1 MLEAPDLPLVTN
13 TSIKM
18 DSRHGGTLSAADFQ
32 TATLI
37 STDAS
42 PVLSQKDCHGC
53 RQLSLCDTLPTYA
66 KELIAGGAA
75 GGIAKTIVAPL
86 ERVKILYQTRYQNVQ
101 CLGVV
106 QSLRF
111 IQRKEGFLGFYRG
124 NGASVIRV
132 VPYAALHFMTYEQYR
147 RSIVDHYPWAEPG
160 AGVDLLAG
168 SLAGGTA
175 VLCTYPLDLA
185 RTRLAYQVKDLSS
198 NARVYKGIGD
208 VFRKAYM
215 ECGLKGLYRGVG
227 PTLYGMLPYA
237 GLKFYIYEKLKSSLP
252 TNELQNSIFS
262 KLVCGAVAGLV
273 GQTIIYPLDVVRRQM
288 QVQTPTCAH
297 QGYTSTFGGL
307 VTIFRNQGVKQ
318 LYSGISINHIKLVP
332 SVAIGFAAYDVL
344 KGLLRVPPREAGHQ
358 RTVTA

>member
-1 MLEAPDLPLVTN
+1 
-13 TSIKM
+13 M
-18 DSRHGGTLSAADFQ
+18 DSRHGQTLSAADFQ
-32 TATLI
+32 TANLI
-37 STDAS
+37 STDTS
-42 PVLSQKDCHGC
+42 PMLSQEESKKC
-53 RQLSLCDTLPTYA
+53 RQVSICDTLPTYA

-86 ERVKILYQTRYQNVQ
+86 ERVKILYQTSYQSIR

-111 IQRKEGFLGFYRG
+111 IRKKEGFLGFYRG

-147 RSIVDHYPWAEPG
+147 RTILNHYPWATPG

-185 RTRLAYQVKDLSS
+185 RTRLAYQVKDMPL

-208 VFRKAYM
+208 VFCKAYTD
-215 ECGLKGLYRGVG
+215 CGLRGLYRGVG

-237 GLKFYIYEKLKSSLP
+237 GLKFYLYEKLKSSLP
-252 TNELQNSIFS
+252 TSELQNSIFS
-262 KLVCGAVAGLV
+262 KLVCGAFAGLV

-288 QVQTPTCAH
+288 QVQTPSATH
-297 QGYTSTFGGL
+297 QGYKKHSPWACNYFSQSGCKAALFWNKHQSYQASTLCCNWLCF
-307 VTIFRNQGVKQ
+307 I
-318 LYSGISINHIKLVP
+318 
-332 SVAIGFAAYDVL
+332 
-344 KGLLRVPPREAGHQ
+344 
-358 RTVTA
+358 

>member
-1 MLEAPDLPLVTN
+1 
-13 TSIKM
+13 M
-18 DSRHGGTLSAADFQ
+18 DSRHGRTLSAADFQ
-32 TATLI
+32 SASLI
-37 STDAS
+37 TSDST
-42 PVLSQKDCHGC
+42 PVLPHKER
-53 RQLSLCDTLPTYA
+53 RQVSICDTLPTYV

-86 ERVKILYQTRYQNVQ
+86 ERVKILYQTRCQSVQ

-111 IQRKEGFLGFYRG
+111 IQKKEGFLGFYRG

-147 RSIVDHYPWAEPG
+147 RAILNHYPWEAPG
-160 AGVDLLAG
+160 ADVDFLAG

-185 RTRLAYQVKDLSS
+185 RTRLAYQVKDAAL

-208 VFRKAYM
+208 VFCKAYM
-215 ECGLKGLYRGVG
+215 ECGLRGLYRGVG

-237 GLKFYIYEKLKSSLP
+237 GLKFYLYEKLKSSLP
-252 TNELQNSIFS
+252 TSELQNSIVS
-262 KLVCGAVAGLV
+262 KLVCGALAGLV

-288 QVQTPTCAH
+288 QVQTPCAH
-297 QGYTSTFGGL
+297 QGYKSTFDGL

-332 SVAIGFAAYDVL
+332 SVAIGFASYDVL
-344 KGLLRVPPREAGHQ
+344 KSLLRVPPRETGHQ
-358 RTVTA
+358 KAITA